1 MLENNSKRLRKDKI
15 TQLAKNLCRANIQE
29 RVDNAKLKN
38 FLGMNETIR
47 ESIRRCGVEI
57 ELNVANINNQSDL
70 IDTSLP
76 QITRKRC
83 PACKQTDRKDY
94 KVSNKCC
101 DFQNFFCMK
110 HCEKMTSFICKKCIE
125 KNN

>member
-47 ESIRRCGVEI
+47 ESIRRCGVE
-57 ELNVANINNQSDL
+57 A
-70 IDTSLP
+70 
-76 QITRKRC
+76 KR
-83 PACKQTDRKDY
+83 R
-94 KVSNKCC
+94 
-101 DFQNFFCMK
+101 
-110 HCEKMTSFICKKCIE
+110 
-125 KNN
+125 